1 MKQARSRLRLRYP
14 WHCLAS
20 GFGAGL
26 SPVMPGSVGTLAAIL
41 LWYLLWYL
49 LNPLF
54 LPFLW
59 LWLLPGIAG
68 GVYICGKTARDLGS
82 ADPGCIVWDEFVGI
96 WIVLIALPANNWQ
109 WVMAGFVIFRIL
121 DIVKPGPVG
130 WCDRN
135 VSGGLGIMLDD
146 IVAGVM
152 TAGTLYLAGLI
163 I

>member
-1 MKQARSRLRLRYP
+1 
-14 WHCLAS
+14 
-20 GFGAGL
+20 
-26 SPVMPGSVGTLAAIL
+26 
-41 LWYLLWYL
+41 
-49 LNPLF
+49 
-54 LPFLW
+54 
-59 LWLLPGIAG
+59 
-68 GVYICGKTARDLGS
+68 
-82 ADPGCIVWDEFVGI
+82 
-96 WIVLIALPANNWQ
+96 
-109 WVMAGFVIFRIL
+109 MAGFVIFRIL